1 MTSLLILPRVSSS
14 LVWSDDQ
21 LKSKIRP
28 DVNLVNCFGS
38 PPASGC
44 SQMFVAPSRVRRY
57 CSPLEALTKPCF
69 YSPQS
74 SVPAHIAR
82 RVLRCVLDESSSAS
96 RRFVVSSLTHAALC
110 AA

>member
-14 LVWSDDQ
+14 LVWSDDR

-57 CSPLEALTKPCF
+57 CSPLSLATLLLP
-69 YSPQS
+69 SRS
-74 SVPAHIAR
+74 
-82 RVLRCVLDESSSAS
+82 LRAPNKTPFPSEDDNDYL
-96 RRFVVSSLTHAALC
+96 
-110 AA
+110 